1 MGVILCKK
9 DTQIDVFL
17 YNGCA
22 VVSYCFFFLHRVK
35 LIVDILPYQ
44 GGTFTMHRILELIEN
59 NADLS
64 AKDIA
69 TMLAADVKEVEAA
82 LEQYKA
88 EGVIVGK
95 RTVINWQKTSREY
108 VTAMIELKVTPQ
120 YGKGFDE
127 IAERCYQYD
136 QVKNVF
142 LMSGGYDLALTVE
155 GKTLTDV
162 ALFVSEK
169 LAPMDQ
175 VLSTATHF
183 VLRKYK
189 EDGVLLTGD
198 KQDERRVMMF

>member
-1 MGVILCKK
+1 
-9 DTQIDVFL
+9 
-17 YNGCA
+17 
-22 VVSYCFFFLHRVK
+22 
-35 LIVDILPYQ
+35 
-44 GGTFTMHRILELIEN
+44 MHRILELIEN
-59 NADLS
+59 NADLT

-69 TMLAADVKEVEAA
+69 TMLEADVKEVEAA

-88 EGVIVGK
+88 EGIIVGK

-108 VTAMIELKVTPQ
+108 VTAMIELKVSPQ
-120 YGKGFDE
+120 FGKGFDE
-127 IAERCYQYD
+127 IAERCYQYE

-189 EDGVLLTGD
+189 EDGIFLLGD
-198 KQDERRVMMF
+198 SKEERRVMTF

>member
-1 MGVILCKK
+1 
-9 DTQIDVFL
+9 
-17 YNGCA
+17 
-22 VVSYCFFFLHRVK
+22 
-35 LIVDILPYQ
+35 
-44 GGTFTMHRILELIEN
+44 MHRILELIEN
-59 NADLS
+59 NADLTPT
-64 AKDIA
+64 DIA
-69 TMLAADVKEVEAA
+69 TMLDADVAEVEKA

-95 RTVINWQKTSREY
+95 RTMINWQKTSREY

-120 YGKGFDE
+120 FGKGFDE
-127 IAERCYQYD
+127 IAERCYQYE

-162 ALFVSEK
+162 ALFVAEK

-175 VLSTATHF
+175 VMSTATHF

-189 EDGVLLTGD
+189 EDGVLLSGKD
-198 KQDERRVMMF
+198 DDERRVMMF

>member
-1 MGVILCKK
+1 
-9 DTQIDVFL
+9 
-17 YNGCA
+17 
-22 VVSYCFFFLHRVK
+22 
-35 LIVDILPYQ
+35 
-44 GGTFTMHRILELIEN
+44 MHRILEIIEN
-59 NADLS
+59 NADLT

-69 TMLAADVKEVEAA
+69 TMLGTDVNEVEKA

-120 YGKGFDE
+120 FGKGFDE
-127 IAERCYQYD
+127 IAERFYQYD

-162 ALFVSEK
+162 AMFVSEK

-198 KQDERRVMMF
+198 KKDERRVMMF